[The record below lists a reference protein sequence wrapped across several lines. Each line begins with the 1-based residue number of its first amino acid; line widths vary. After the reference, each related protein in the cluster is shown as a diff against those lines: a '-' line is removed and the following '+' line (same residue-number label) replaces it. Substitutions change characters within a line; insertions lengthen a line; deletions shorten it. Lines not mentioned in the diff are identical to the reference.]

1 MSEAD
6 VLSLSRETLWVIV
19 KIAGPLMVAGLIVG
33 LAVSLLQAL
42 TQINEASLVFVPK
55 ILAIGAVAVLL
66 APFMGASLGEF
77 SREVFDRIVAIGG
90 GGG

>member
-6 VLSLSRETLWVIV
+6 LLSLSRETLWVII
-19 KIAGPLMVAGLIVG
+19 KIAGPMMLAGLVVG

-55 ILAIGAVAVLL
+55 ILTIAGVAILL
-66 APFMGASLGEF
+66 APFMGSALSEF
-77 SREVFDRIVAIGG
+77 SRGVFDRIVAIGG